1 MEILSDME
9 MLQIDENGS
18 RLTPTSAV
26 NAVNDAANT
35 IEGLHCLSS
44 VVDGVDCAVRRQS
57 ATVFVGM

>member
-26 NAVNDAANT
+26 NAINDAANLVW
-35 IEGLHCLSS
+35 GRLH
-44 VVDGVDCAVRRQS
+44 QS
-57 ATVFVGM
+57 LTTAKTHLQCKDK

>member
-1 MEILSDME
+1 MKKMEILSDME

-35 IEGLHCLSS
+35 IEGLH
-44 VVDGVDCAVRRQS
+44 QS
-57 ATVFVGM
+57 LTTAKTHLQCKDK